1 MGAAQTTRR
10 RRVDYGRSLLK
21 IIVLFV
27 LFSACL
33 SILVILFQWQ
43 NVQQLPTF
51 LRPYTPI
58 LLVLSPYI
66 RYFNALIILISGY
79 FVVGEVGKVAYAY
92 MRGFADLSSAATVQN
107 ITRVVGFGVLL
118 AVLASVFSV
127 DPAAALTLGGF
138 GGLVV
143 GFATQT
149 FLANTIAGIF
159 VLITRPFT
167 FGNVV
172 TISGIIGTVKEIRIM
187 HLLLETSDGSK
198 DILIPNSLV
207 LSQVILKNRSGARMG
222 PTPTTLTLD
231 QPPQKA
237 KIGEK
242 MVFTGKLTET
252 ASGIPMA
259 EASILVL
266 DRDIGKDDLLG
277 EGVTDA
283 EGTYH
288 VEWETRK
295 VDEFDYTAEVYAK
308 FEGDE
313 DHRSCHTNQ
322 YIIEMLK

>member
-1 MGAAQTTRR
+1 MGVAQTTRR
-10 RRVDYGRSLLK
+10 RRVDYGRSLLQ
-21 IIVLFV
+21 IIVLFI
-27 LFSACL
+27 LLSACL
-33 SILVILFQWQ
+33 SILFILFQWQ
-43 NVQQLPTF
+43 NVQQLPMF
-51 LRPYTPI
+51 LRPYAPI

-66 RYFNALIILISGY
+66 RYFNALIILILGY
-79 FVVGEVGKVAYAY
+79 FVVGEMSKVAYAY
-92 MRGFADLSSAATVQN
+92 MRGFADQSSAATVQN

-118 AVLASVFSV
+118 AMLASVFSV

-167 FGNVV
+167 FGDVV
-172 TISGIIGTVKEIRIM
+172 TISGNIGTVKEIRIM

-207 LSQVILKNRSGARMG
+207 LSQVILKNRPGARMG

-237 KIGEK
+237 NIREK
-242 MVFTGKLTET
+242 TVFMGKLTET
-252 ASGIPMA
+252 ASRKPIA
-259 EASILVL
+259 EATVLVF
-266 DRDIGKDDLLG
+266 DKDIGKDDLLG
-277 EGVTDA
+277 EGVTDV
-283 EGTYH
+283 EGTYK
-288 VEWETRK
+288 VEWEVRK

-313 DHRSCHTNQ
+313 DHRSCHTKQ
-322 YIIEMLK
+322 YIIETLK